1 MEMTTTATPE
11 REPTATAATERMATQ
26 HTPLMM
32 N

>member
-11 REPTATAATERMATQ
+11 RELTATAATEKMAPQ
-26 HTPLMM
+26 HTLLMM